1 MSNEKTIHFAGLNS
15 LRFFS
20 AFAIIIY
27 HCSLNIQDHLPQALK
42 MLFHNLTLGV
52 DMFFLISGFLI
63 VYLLLSEKEESNKV
77 SLTKFYIRRIL
88 RIFPLYFLI
97 IGIAWLQYRDSIP
110 PIVYHR
116 SLYFATNFWMISANS
131 WTVGILNPL
140 WSLCIEEHFYLVI
153 PVLVLFIPLRR
164 IHILFWAIIALSIG
178 FRLYATLTIQ
188 YNWFTIY
195 LHTLSRCDVLA
206 IGGLLA
212 YYHRFYDFKARLSS
226 LVLSCVFIY
235 LILLMSLLDSSDY
248 TTITFAVLKKYLFIV
263 PVLLFFIG
271 FILNNN
277 EENKIFSWLKSN
289 KLIDYLGKISFG
301 LYMFHTPVLEYL
313 IPYHFISDYFIVK
326 LVSVSILTILIS
338 SISYEFF
345 EKKILRLK
353 TKFEVIKSA

>member
-1 MSNEKTIHFAGLNS
+1 MSNEKTIHFGGLNA

-20 AFAIIIY
+20 AFAIIVY
-27 HCSLNIQDHLPQALK
+27 HCSLNIQDGLPSALK

-63 VYLLLSEKEESNKV
+63 VYLLLSEKEESHKI
-77 SLTKFYIRRIL
+77 SLAKFYIRRIL

-97 IGIAWLQYRDSIP
+97 IGIAWLQYRESIP

-131 WTVGILNPL
+131 WTMGILNPL

-164 IHILFWAIIALSIG
+164 IHLLFWFVILVSIG

-212 YYHRFYDFKARLSS
+212 YYRRFYDFSARFSS
-226 LVLSCVFIY
+226 LVLGCLFTY
-235 LILLMSLLDSSDY
+235 LILLMSIVDSSDY
-248 TTITFAVLKKYLFIV
+248 TTITFSVLKKYLFIA
-263 PVLLFFIG
+263 PMFLFFIG
-271 FILNNN
+271 FILNKN
-277 EENKIFSWLKSN
+277 EENKIISWLKS
-289 KLIDYLGKISFG
+289 KRLIDYFGKISFG

-313 IPYHFISDYFIVK
+313 IPYHFINDFFIVK
-326 LVSVSILTILIS
+326 LISVSILTVLVS
-338 SISYEFF
+338 SISYELF

-353 TKFEVIKSA
+353 TKFEIIKSA